1 MSYIKLKIYNKNMRF
16 FLLYLISFADAFT
29 SKKTEPFVE
38 KRNLKCYAN
47 LPSQQLSAIS
57 QKNPWSYSELLANI
71 KKSNVDTV
79 TIYQNKEKYGVIS
92 LDKFHE
98 TNVINPENFHTTTIF
113 HDLLKPLVEMLEK
126 SHITFD
132 MYDVPDRL
140 GPVNVL
146 FSPIGFIGLYLSFII
161 LNRIRI
167 SMGGLDE
174 SGGGNNP
181 FALFS
186 KDTINVVDKTDLNTT
201 FADVAGCDEAKFE
214 LTEVV
219 DFLKNPTKYEEA
231 GAKIPRG
238 VLLDGSPGTGK
249 TLMARAVAGEA
260 EVPFISA
267 SGSEFI
273 EVYVGVGASRVRK
286 LFDKAKE
293 NAPCVI
299 FIDEIDAIGRQ
310 RGSGINGGSD
320 EREQTLNQILT
331 NMDGFNAADGIIVIG
346 ATNRAD
352 ILDSALLR
360 PGRFD
365 RKVTV
370 PLPDSIGRKAI
381 ANVHFKNKKIEK
393 DVSFDEIADLTEGFS
408 GADIANIANE
418 AAILSVRNNSTKI
431 TRTNIIDAYEKI
443 TIGLPNTYERRA
455 YETLKL
461 VSYHEVGHAL
471 LALLFPTFFNVRTV
485 TIRSTQNGA
494 GGYTLFTPKEPY
506 SSYPSKSF
514 ILANIVVS
522 LGGRAAEVLLYE
534 NNSTYSDIFNE
545 ITDLSITTG
554 ASNDLQQANSIARKY
569 ISKYGLGNSIGTYEP
584 SQLTRNGGMY
594 DISDATKE
602 EIDLEVS
609 ALVTYSYE
617 KALSL
622 LRTHKGLFHS
632 LSHDLLEK
640 NTLSGDFLNVK
651 MSNISDTTPT

>member
-1 MSYIKLKIYNKNMRF
+1 MSF
-16 FLLYLISFADAFT
+16 FLLYLISFATSFT
-29 SKKTEPFVE
+29 SKKTDTFVE

-47 LPSQQLSAIS
+47 LPSQQLSSIS
-57 QKNPWSYSELLANI
+57 QKNPWSYSELLSNI
-71 KKSNVDTV
+71 KKSNIDTV

-98 TNVINPENFHTTTIF
+98 TNVINPENFHSTTIF
-113 HDLLKPLVEMLEK
+113 PDLLKPLVEMLEQK
-126 SHITFD
+126 HINFD

-238 VLLDGSPGTGK
+238 ILLDGSPGTGK

-260 EVPFISA
+260 DVPFISA

-393 DVSFDEIADLTEGFS
+393 DVSFEEVADLTEGFS

-461 VSYHEVGHAL
+461 VSHHEIGHAL

-522 LGGRAAEVLLYE
+522 LGGWAAEVLLYE

-569 ISKYGLGNSIGTYEP
+569 ISKYALGNSIGTYEP
-584 SQLTRNGGMY
+584 SQLKRNGGMY

-609 ALVTYSYE
+609 ALVKYSYE

-632 LSHDLLEK
+632 LSDDLLEK

-651 MSNISDTTPT
+651 MSNISDTTPI

>member
-201 FADVAGCDEAKFE
+201 FEDVAGCDEAKFE

>member
-1 MSYIKLKIYNKNMRF
+1 
-16 FLLYLISFADAFT
+16 
-29 SKKTEPFVE
+29 
-38 KRNLKCYAN
+38 
-47 LPSQQLSAIS
+47 
-57 QKNPWSYSELLANI
+57 
-71 KKSNVDTV
+71 
-79 TIYQNKEKYGVIS
+79 
-92 LDKFHE
+92 
-98 TNVINPENFHTTTIF
+98 
-113 HDLLKPLVEMLEK
+113 MLEK

-393 DVSFDEIADLTEGFS
+393 DVSFDEVADLTEGFS

>member
-1 MSYIKLKIYNKNMRF
+1 MRF
-16 FLLYLISFADAFT
+16 SLLYLISFARAFT
-29 SKKTEPFVE
+29 SIKTNELVN
-38 KRNLKCYAN
+38 KRHMRFYAN
-47 LPSQQLSAIS
+47 LPSQQLSTIS
-57 QKNPWSYSELLANI
+57 QKNPWSYSELIENI
-71 KKSNVDTV
+71 KKSNIDTV

-92 LDKFHE
+92 LDKFHDE
-98 TNVINPENFHTTTIF
+98 NIANPENFHLTTIF
-113 HDLLKPLVEMLEK
+113 PDLLKPLVNMLEQK
-126 SHITFD
+126 HIYFD
-132 MYDVPDRL
+132 MYEVPERFNAL
-140 GPVNVL
+140 NVIL
-146 FSPIGFIGLYLSFII
+146 SPIGFVGLYLTFII
-161 LNRIRI
+161 LNRIRM
-167 SMGGLDE
+167 SMGGIDP
-174 SGGGNNP
+174 GGQNNP
-181 FALFS
+181 FNFLS
-186 KDTINVVDKTDLNTT
+186 KDTVNVVDKSSINTT

-214 LTEVV
+214 LTEIV
-219 DFLKNPTKYEEA
+219 DFLKNPQKYEEA

-238 VLLDGSPGTGK
+238 ILLDGNPGTGK
-249 TLMARAVAGEA
+249 TLMAKAVAGEA
-260 EVPFISA
+260 DVPFISV

-286 LFDKAKE
+286 LFDKARE

-310 RGSGINGGSD
+310 RGAGINSGND

-370 PLPDSIGRKAI
+370 PLPDNVGRKAI
-381 ANVHFKNKKIEK
+381 ANVHFRNKNIDQ
-393 DVSFDEIADLTEGFS
+393 DVNLDEVADLTEGFS

-418 AAILSVRNNSTKI
+418 AAILSVRNNLTKI
-431 TRTNIIDAYEKI
+431 TRTNIIDAYEKM
-443 TIGLPNTYERRA
+443 TIGLPNTNERRA

-461 VSYHEVGHAL
+461 VSYHEIGHAL

-506 SSYPSKSF
+506 ASYPSKSF

-534 NNSTYSDIFNE
+534 NNSTYSDIFHE
-545 ITDLSITTG
+545 IKDLSITTG
-554 ASNDLQQANSIARKY
+554 ASNDLKQANSIARRY

-584 SQLTRNGGMY
+584 SQLVTNPFVGRNMGTSGGY

-602 EIDLEVS
+602 EIDLEVNS
-609 ALVTYSYE
+609 LVTYSYE

-622 LRTHKGLFHS
+622 LRKNKKIFHA
-632 LSHDLLEK
+632 LSHELLKE
-640 NTLSGDFLNVK
+640 NTLDGNYLNSR
-651 MSNISDTTPT
+651 MSNTTSKAFNI

>member
-1 MSYIKLKIYNKNMRF
+1 MRF